1 MVAVSE
7 DVLSAFRKSL
17 ASSKNVIIVAGAGLS
32 AASGIPTYRGL
43 GGLWLNFDETKLAK
57 PEAFKED
64 PSKVWQFYHVR
75 RQGCLDAEPNA
86 AHRAIATF
94 CLPETLARIA
104 PSLDPKWPAPLLITQ
119 NMDALSSRVLSSFA
133 PADRSAAEECILEMH
148 GCIFETRCTSCAYI
162 QRSYTPTPCSEALSK
177 ADLNDPSFVIP
188 VDQLPRCGG
197 PNCTSNRYG
206 RCGGLL
212 RPGVVWFGE
221 VPLHMG
227 EIAKRM
233 NWCDLLLLVGTST
246 TVYPAAGFAKTVKE
260 RGGKVAVFNLE
271 SMQGDAAVEA
281 DFTFVGPCAETLPHA
296 LAV

>member
-1 MVAVSE
+1 ME
-7 DVLSAFRKSL
+7 DVLPFQQAL
-17 ASSKNVIIVAGAGLS
+17 ASAKNVIIVTGAGLS

-64 PSKVWQFYHVR
+64 PSQVWQFYHPR
-75 RQGCLDAEPNA
+75 RQQCLDAKPNA

-94 CLPETLARIA
+94 CLPETLARVA

-119 NMDALSSRVLSSFA
+119 NMDALSSRVLSSFST
-133 PADRSAAEECILEMH
+133 ADKEAAEKCIVEMH
-148 GCIFETRCTSCAYI
+148 GCIFETRCTSCAHVHRAYE
-162 QRSYTPTPCSEALSK
+162 PTPYSDALS
-177 ADLNDPSFVIP
+177 AAQTSESPVNIP
-188 VDQLPRCGG
+188 VEQLPRCGG
-197 PNCTSNRYG
+197 PGCTSNRYR

-221 VPLHMG
+221 VPMHMG
-227 EIAKRM
+227 DIAMRM

-246 TVYPAAGFAKTVKE
+246 TVHPAAGFATTVKK

-271 SMQGDAAVEA
+271 RNDAVDA
-281 DFTFVGPCAETLPHA
+281 DFTFVGKCEETLPRA